1 MVRGRPSG
9 MRRLLKSARLER
21 GGGDGRT
28 LPEKGRAL
36 EAGVGGE
43 KAAAGGT
50 ADAGVLRAGERAVFT
65 VDEGLHFFDQKFC
78 VAIGAAATEF
88 GNVCGSVFANAG
100 FGVVHAD
107 DDERGDRARLNAVV
121 RGLPHMPVLPGDEG
135 SGAVEKILAV
145 MKIEDRER
153 APGLIRISRRNVNDQ
168 VALIAEKARA
178 ELFVFAELS
187 GTHGAMATRRSLAST
202 GWP

>member
-1 MVRGRPSG
+1 MFRPETQRKEPAGRS
-9 MRRLLKSARLER
+9 
-21 GGGDGRT
+21 
-28 LPEKGRAL
+28 
-36 EAGVGGE
+36 
-43 KAAAGGT
+43 T
-50 ADAGVLRAGERAVFT
+50 ADAGVLRAGKRAVFAI
-65 VDEGLHFFDQKFC
+65 DEGLHFFDEKFC

-135 SGAVEKILAV
+135 SGAVETILAV
-145 MKIEDRER
+145 MKIDDREM
-153 APGLIRISRRNVNDQ
+153 APGLIRISRRNANDEG
-168 VALIAEKARA
+168 ALIAEKARA

-202 GWP
+202 CWPEVTRIFTMRPEMGA